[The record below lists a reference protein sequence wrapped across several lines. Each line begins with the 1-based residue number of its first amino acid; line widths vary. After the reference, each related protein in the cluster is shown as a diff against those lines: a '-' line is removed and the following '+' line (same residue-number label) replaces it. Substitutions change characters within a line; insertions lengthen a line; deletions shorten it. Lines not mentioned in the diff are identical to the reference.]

1 MHICRVDKTLFEN
14 LKVQSFK
21 TKQFSNGNFSN
32 RYCVSLSQDI
42 EMYFDDLI
50 VSKQNDHLY
59 ENKRYFCLNLDVE
72 Q

>member
-32 RYCVSLSQDI
+32 RYCVSLSHDI

-50 VSKQNDHLY
+50 VSKQNDH
-59 ENKRYFCLNLDVE
+59 
-72 Q
+72 